1 MIPPF
6 AVWSLSM
13 FNDAIVYDRYGPPA
27 AVLTLQRTPLAP
39 LAGGRVRVRMR
50 YAPVNPSDLIPV
62 TGAYRHRTRL
72 PAVAGYEGL
81 GEVVAA
87 PYGSRLTAGQRVLPL
102 RGGGTWQRFID
113 LDETWLVPVPPA
125 VDDLLA
131 ARGYINPLT
140 AMLMLKRWPVA
151 GRHLVLTAASSSCA
165 SLLGQWALAMGARS
179 VSGIIR
185 SPQHRARL
193 EQAGIYPILDTDR
206 ALMEKVSQHSDLV
219 FDAVGGELANT
230 LLSVLP
236 GSSTLISYGL
246 LSGRPLTQTRGSAT
260 VRKFHLREALPT
272 LSVAAWRAAFDEIWQ
287 RLPTTSQPPAQ
298 RIALNDWREAI
309 AAAGQPGRGGKILLD
324 FTAG

>member
-1 MIPPF
+1 MIPTF
-6 AVWSLSM
+6 VVWSQSM

-27 AVLTLQRTPLAP
+27 AVLTLKRLPLAP

-50 YAPVNPSDLIPV
+50 FAPVNPSDLIPV

-87 PYGSRLTAGQRVLPL
+87 PYGSRLAAGQRVLPL

-125 VDDLLA
+125 VDDLL
-131 ARGYINPLT
+131 
-140 AMLMLKRWPVA
+140 
-151 GRHLVLTAASSSCA
+151 
-165 SLLGQWALAMGARS
+165 GARS

-193 EQAGIYPILDTDR
+193 EQVGIYPILDTDR

>member
-27 AVLTLQRTPLAP
+27 AVLTLKRLPLAP

-87 PYGSRLTAGQRVLPL
+87 PYGSRLSAGQRVLPL

-113 LDETWLVPVPPA
+113 LDETW
-125 VDDLLA
+125 
-131 ARGYINPLT
+131 
-140 AMLMLKRWPVA
+140 PVA
-151 GRHLVLTAASSSCA
+151 GKHLVLTAASSSCA

-236 GSSTLISYGL
+236 ASSTLISYGL
-246 LSGRPLTQTRGSAT
+246 LSGQPLTQTRGSAT

-272 LSVAAWRAAFDEIWQ
+272 LSVAAWRAAFDEIWL
-287 RLPTTSQPPAQ
+287 RLPTTTQPPAQ

-309 AAAGQPGRGGKILLD
+309 TAADQPGRGGKILLD

>member
-1 MIPPF
+1 
-6 AVWSLSM
+6 M

-27 AVLTLQRTPLAP
+27 AVLTLKRLPLAP

-87 PYGSRLTAGQRVLPL
+87 PYGSRLSAGQRVLPL

-151 GRHLVLTAASSSCA
+151 GKHLVLTAASSSCA
-165 SLLGQWALAMGARS
+165 SLLGQWALAMGA
-179 VSGIIR
+179 G
-185 SPQHRARL
+185 
-193 EQAGIYPILDTDR
+193 D
-206 ALMEKVSQHSDLV
+206 
-219 FDAVGGELANT
+219 
-230 LLSVLP
+230 
-236 GSSTLISYGL
+236 
-246 LSGRPLTQTRGSAT
+246 GRPLGERDYSLAAAT
-260 VRKFHLREALPT
+260 GAPGTGRD
-272 LSVAAWRAAFDEIWQ
+272 LSDPRYRPGADGEGQ
-287 RLPTTSQPPAQ
+287 PAQ
-298 RIALNDWREAI
+298 RS
-309 AAAGQPGRGGKILLD
+309 GV
-324 FTAG
+324 